1 MDLLYGHEIRS
12 MIRICHRIC
21 TPNES
26 TTNVFSTLLS
36 GSDSSLL
43 TLARNWCLGRFYVL
57 ADALNLMRYSGS
69 ATERERERFV
79 GVARTWPGSWPGHA
93 CGRRAFGGWV
103 SGLFGGCAVRT
114 GLRVVKRDVDPG
126 RLQVIHCRVIEHVTM
141 ARAHVGRERVAHP
154 LAVCADD
161 NSACQAACTHQAYVE
176 YPSLMPQPLASLC
189 VTMRT
194 FECLKFMEFYILGN
208 ISGTCAL
215 WPKYKCPE
223 FVMCDQNELLV
234 LKGHSRAF
242 ALLLEVVVHTSQL
255 RYV

>member
-1 MDLLYGHEIRS
+1 MDLWTRDTQYDT
-12 MIRICHRIC
+12 ICMHLKRKY
-21 TPNES
+21 NERFFD
-26 TTNVFSTLLS
+26 TVVC
-36 GSDSSLL
+36 SDSTLL

-176 YPSLMPQPLASLC
+176 YPSLMPQPMASLC
-189 VTMRT
+189 VTT
-194 FECLKFMEFYILGN
+194 SCLRVCAEGGGGGAYIG
-208 ISGTCAL
+208 ICAAAPPR
-215 WPKYKCPE
+215 WDVSRPAAPSTR
-223 FVMCDQNELLV
+223 
-234 LKGHSRAF
+234 SRARST
-242 ALLLEVVVHTSQL
+242 LPCRTWWRSCRKRLG
-255 RYV
+255 